1 MTNVMFQF
9 NQQAAMSSRESFG
22 ITESG
27 AYVGKLSAKWV
38 QGSNGSKSAGIEF
51 SLECDQ
57 GKLNYL
63 TAWYQKKDG
72 TCNDSVFNLVN
83 AMMGLLKIQQL
94 TSKQVGDD
102 WVCPEF
108 DGKQIGLVV
117 QKELFTKNSGGEGYK
132 FEIIMPF
139 SAQSRKTLK
148 EAMSNSPATAV
159 DKMLPLLK
167 TKDNRS
173 KAQGYPHV
181 EGQQQSVGFG
191 DVPSNF
197 DDDIPFAPIG
207 LQYPALLLA
216 M

>member
-1 MTNVMFQF
+1 MTNVMFQY
-9 NQQAAMSSRESFG
+9 NQDSAMSARDSFG

-27 AYVGKLSAKWV
+27 AYVGKLSAKYV
-38 QGSNGSKSAGIEF
+38 QGSNGSQSAGIEF
-51 SLECDQ
+51 SLETEQ

-72 TCNDSVFNLVN
+72 TCNTSGYNLVN
-83 AMMGLLKIQQL
+83 AMMGLLKIREL
-94 TSKQVGDD
+94 TSKQVGED

-117 QKELFTKNSGGEGYK
+117 QKELFTKNSGQEGYK
-132 FEIIMPF
+132 FEIVMPF

-148 EAMSNSPATAV
+148 EAMANTPATAV

-173 KAQGYPHV
+173 KSQGGY
-181 EGQQQSVGFG
+181 QQTGAAPQSASDDMPDWMQDGF
-191 DVPSNF
+191 
-197 DDDIPFAPIG
+197 
-207 LQYPALLLA
+207 
-216 M
+216 

>member
-1 MTNVMFQF
+1 MNVMFQY
-9 NQQAAMSSRESFG
+9 NQDAAIASRESFG

-27 AYVGKLSAKWV
+27 AYTGKLSAKYV

-51 SLECDQ
+51 MLDGEQ

-63 TAWYQKKDG
+63 TVWYQKKDG
-72 TCNDSVFNLVN
+72 TCNDSGFNLVN
-83 AMMGLLKIQQL
+83 AIMGLLKIQSL

-108 DGKQIGLVV
+108 EGKRIGFVV
-117 QKELFTKNSGGEGYK
+117 QKELFTKNNGQDSYK

-148 EAMSNSPATAV
+148 EALANAPAEAV
-159 DKMLPLLK
+159 DKMIPLLR
-167 TKDNRS
+167 TKDNRNH
-173 KAQGYPHV
+173 ARNQGAYNQNQDNSLP
-181 EGQQQSVGFG
+181 
-191 DVPSNF
+191 DWML
-197 DDDIPFAPIG
+197 DDTP
-207 LQYPALLLA
+207 